1 MSVSHSVE
9 GVTLHCLGLQLAT
22 VVHVLLYRDGGE
34 LEGHS
39 IQSLKQSSFMR
50 RYNKLREALEQEKDY
65 SHCMQMPEPVSVTT
79 ESLVK
84 QLNDSEAYHNSSL
97 PSLHTGSLRQ
107 DRESCLAAYFY

>member
-9 GVTLHCLGLQLAT
+9 GVTLLCLGLQLAT
-22 VVHVLLYRDGGE
+22 VVHVLLFGDGGE

-39 IQSLKQSSFMR
+39 IQSLQQSSFMHH
-50 RYNKLREALEQEKDY
+50 YKLREVVEQEKDY
-65 SHCMQMPEPVSVTT
+65 SHCMQMLEPVSVTT

-97 PSLHTGSLRQ
+97 PSLQTGSLRQ
-107 DRESCLAAYFY
+107 DRKSCLAAYFY